1 MEFLSKCV
9 EFLGRLDLLDVK
21 MTRKFYC
28 GDHLVL
34 SKCFRGEVAV
44 DILREIALVLDPVPE
59 QARGTAHTVSL
70 PRRSQ
75 TIPVQGL
82 VTLPLAHM

>member
-9 EFLGRLDLLDVK
+9 EFLGQLDLLDVK
-21 MTRKFYC
+21 TTKKFHC

-59 QARGTAHTVSL
+59 KARRAAHTVSL
-70 PRRSQ
+70 PRRSH

-82 VTLPLAHM
+82 ITLPLAHM